1 MSDDNTTIEFDL
13 KDYLQGMEKRLLAD
27 GKQRFQGMEKRL
39 LADGKQRLQGM
50 EKRLLADSK
59 QRHEAHE
66 KVTAVHFDSIHKRID
81 DLRSENARNLTI
93 FGIAVVIILTIFT
106 AVVLPTVHSHN
117 VTDGRVATEDAK

>member
-1 MSDDNTTIEFDL
+1 MSDDNTTLEFDL

-27 GKQRFQGMEKRL
+27 IKQRHET
-39 LADGKQRLQGM
+39 M

-66 KVTAVHFDSIHKRID
+66 KVTAAHVDSIHKRID
-81 DLRSENARNLTI
+81 DLRSENARHLTI
-93 FGIAVVIILTIFT
+93 FGIAVMIILTIFT

-117 VTDGRVATEDAK
+117 VTDGRVVAEDAK

>member
-1 MSDDNTTIEFDL
+1 MSGDNTTIEFDL

-27 GKQRFQGMEKRL
+27 SEQRHEAL
-39 LADGKQRLQGM
+39 

-66 KVTAVHFDSIHKRID
+66 KVTAAHVDSIHKRIDSVHKRID

-117 VTDGRVATEDAK
+117 VTDGRGQTYDSK